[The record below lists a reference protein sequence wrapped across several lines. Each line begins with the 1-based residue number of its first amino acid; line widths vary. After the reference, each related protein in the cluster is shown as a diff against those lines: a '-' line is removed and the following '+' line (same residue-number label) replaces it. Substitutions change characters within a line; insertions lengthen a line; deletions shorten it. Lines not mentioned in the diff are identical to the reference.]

1 MKQLLEHTDLIPGMD
16 IVFMADKDPAV
27 QSWIRAHNNPA
38 YLFGDMS
45 LRLYKPTAVVNK
57 CMKSLESSQKRCR
70 EVLVGH
76 HTSRRCGHLHL
87 QFSMH
92 SILCK
97 RYVQGLGR

>member
-45 LRLYKPTAVVNK
+45 LRLYKPTA
-57 CMKSLESSQKRCR
+57 SA
-70 EVLVGH
+70 
-76 HTSRRCGHLHL
+76 
-87 QFSMH
+87 
-92 SILCK
+92 
-97 RYVQGLGR
+97 